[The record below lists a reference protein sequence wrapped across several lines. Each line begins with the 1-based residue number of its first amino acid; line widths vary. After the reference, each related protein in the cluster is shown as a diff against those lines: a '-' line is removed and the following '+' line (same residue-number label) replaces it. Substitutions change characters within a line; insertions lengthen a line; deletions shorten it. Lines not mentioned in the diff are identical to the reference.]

1 MLRGDGKRVI
11 FGCMHC
17 HRGDGKRVIFGGMD
31 CCGGMEREYFLEACI
46 ATRRWKESN
55 FCKHPLLWG
64 DGKRVIF
71 GMHGLHWSAKTSKD
85 IILDCTF
92 FFGCK
97 NRLHTKK
104 LLKFL
109 AKTCVR
115 VANLQYYRI

>member
-1 MLRGDGKRVI
+1 MN
-11 FGCMHC
+11 CT
-17 HRGDGKRVIFGGMD
+17 GGT
-31 CCGGMEREYFLEACI
+31 EREYFLEAWI
-46 ATRRWKESN
+46 AARRWKESN
-55 FCKHPLLWG
+55 FWKRALPQGGWKESNFWRHGLLRRDGKRVLFGGMHCNEEMEREPFFWKHPLLWG

-104 LLKFL
+104 
-109 AKTCVR
+109 
-115 VANLQYYRI
+115 NY